1 MSTIRKPLV
10 RFKGFTEDWEERKV
24 GDFLTESKIAGSNG
38 AEANKLTVKLWSKG
52 VVPKSEVY
60 QGSEATQYYIR
71 KAGQFMYGKLDF
83 LNQAFGIVP
92 EELNG
97 YESTLD
103 SPAFDFSENL
113 NSYFFLE
120 YVSRKSFY
128 QYQGMIANGSR
139 KAKRIHSDTFFDMP
153 LILPLKREQ
162 DKIAEFIINLDRT
175 IALHQRK
182 LEQQKKIKKAM
193 LQKMFPKNG
202 AKFPQIR
209 FENFNDEWEER
220 KLGEAVKFINGRA
233 YKQHE
238 LLDHGKYRVLRVGN
252 FNTNDRWYYSNLEL
266 DSSKYANTGDLLY
279 LWATS
284 FGPEI
289 WSEEKVIYHY
299 HIWKLLIE
307 DDSIDKQYLYTWL
320 LTDEERI
327 RQSTNGTTMVHV
339 TKGNME
345 EREFQFPTE
354 ITEQRKIGTFF
365 KELDQAITLHQR
377 KIDQLSLM
385 KKSMLQKMFV

>member
-1 MSTIRKPLV
+1 M
-10 RFKGFTEDWEERKV
+10 
-24 GDFLTESKIAGSNG
+24 
-38 AEANKLTVKLWSKG
+38 
-52 VVPKSEVY
+52 
-60 QGSEATQYYIR
+60 
-71 KAGQFMYGKLDF
+71 
-83 LNQAFGIVP
+83 
-92 EELNG
+92 
-97 YESTLD
+97 
-103 SPAFDFSENL
+103 
-113 NSYFFLE
+113 
-120 YVSRKSFY
+120 
-128 QYQGMIANGSR
+128 
-139 KAKRIHSDTFFDMP
+139 
-153 LILPLKREQ
+153 
-162 DKIAEFIINLDRT
+162 
-175 IALHQRK
+175 
-182 LEQQKKIKKAM
+182 
-193 LQKMFPKNG
+193 
-202 AKFPQIR
+202 
-209 FENFNDEWEER
+209 
-220 KLGEAVKFINGRA
+220 
-233 YKQHE
+233 
-238 LLDHGKYRVLRVGN
+238 
-252 FNTNDRWYYSNLEL
+252 EL

-377 KIDQLSLM
+377 EL
-385 KKSMLQKMFV
+385 F